1 MESGGKR
8 FLPLFLKIY
17 TKNKKEVLG
26 GIRKLYKK
34 RKNVRRYYCAFYV
47 KQVRICYILCT
58 VIKIRKLL
66 YKKALYVEKRREM

>member
-26 GIRKLYKK
+26 RIRKLYTI
-34 RKNVRRYYCAFYV
+34 NE
-47 KQVRICYILCT
+47 QVRDF
-58 VIKIRKLL
+58 
-66 YKKALYVEKRREM
+66 A

>member
-26 GIRKLYKK
+26 RIRKLYKK
-34 RKNVRRYYCAFYV
+34 RKNVRRD
-47 KQVRICYILCT
+47 II
-58 VIKIRKLL
+58 
-66 YKKALYVEKRREM
+66 ALFMSNR